1 VLCFGRNQ
9 HQALLRQL
17 YHIHQTSTIVDYVDH
32 FSEPIDQLA
41 AYEPNLD
48 SFHYT
53 TRFIDGLQPTIRA
66 SIAVQCTGDLDNVY
80 YFALLL
86 EEMSVG
92 MTFHPQ

>member
-66 SIAVQCTGDLDNVY
+66 SIVV
-80 YFALLL
+80 
-86 EEMSVG
+86 
-92 MTFHPQ
+92 